1 MFRTIT
7 RSSNLI
13 FRKPI
18 TSSLSIKSIARTF
31 THTTFKMS
39 DNKAPVTAYPST
51 EITPQ
56 NQEGGPGLDAKTEQK
71 AEWSRLEFWDE
82 NQKPYLKEYEGRGL
96 MQGKAALI
104 TGGDS
109 GIGRAV
115 AILFAREG
123 ADVSIVYLPEEEEDA
138 QYVKKKV
145 EEAGRKA
152 NLMQFNLRERKNC
165 EQAVEQHMKVF
176 GKLNVLVNN
185 GKIPLLCSC
194 LENDTNSITAAMQ
207 EACTDITE
215 IDLDVTEKTFQTN
228 VVSMFA
234 MSKYALKHM
243 KRGDCIVNSTSVAAY
258 MSNPMLLD
266 YASTKGAIATFTR
279 GLAQQQAPNGIRVN
293 AVAPGIIW
301 TPLQPATKNNPADA
315 MDSLGVGACPLNRP
329 GMPVEMATC
338 YVHLASPLGS
348 YCTGEVLH
356 GSGGI
361 EMQG

>member
-1 MFRTIT
+1 
-7 RSSNLI
+7 
-13 FRKPI
+13 
-18 TSSLSIKSIARTF
+18 
-31 THTTFKMS
+31 MS

-56 NQEGGPGLDAKTEQK
+56 NQEGGPGLDARTEQK

-152 NLMQFNLRERKNC
+152 NLMQLNLRERKNC

-185 GKIPLLCSC
+185 GKTTPLSSY
-194 LENDTNSITAAMQ
+194 LE
-207 EACTDITE
+207 
-215 IDLDVTEKTFQTN
+215 
-228 VVSMFA
+228 
-234 MSKYALKHM
+234 
-243 KRGDCIVNSTSVAAY
+243 
-258 MSNPMLLD
+258 
-266 YASTKGAIATFTR
+266 AILT
-279 GLAQQQAPNGIRVN
+279 AQQPQCKK
-293 AVAPGIIW
+293 
-301 TPLQPATKNNPADA
+301 PAQT
-315 MDSLGVGACPLNRP
+315 
-329 GMPVEMATC
+329 
-338 YVHLASPLGS
+338 
-348 YCTGEVLH
+348 
-356 GSGGI
+356 
-361 EMQG
+361 